1 MPPIPPSAQRRGPT
15 WIDKMKMGMLMGGTV
30 GGIMGFIYGT
40 VTIFQYGA
48 GQAGVMR
55 TLGKYML
62 GSGSSSWESEA
73 SFEQIPLRWHH
84 QYGRDHDIHLLFTPD
99 EIDCRSIPDDLTPG
113 LMERRERKRIATTH
127 CTYPSRRELALEK
140 LIDHGRERYP

>member
-62 GSGSSSWESEA
+62 GSGAILFMGIGSIIRTDSPQMTSAVW
-73 SFEQIPLRWHH
+73 
-84 QYGRDHDIHLLFTPD
+84 GR
-99 EIDCRSIPDDLTPG
+99 S
-113 LMERRERKRIATTH
+113 
-127 CTYPSRRELALEK
+127 
-140 LIDHGRERYP
+140 RYPPLVHPRRDQFSINSR

>member
-62 GSGSSSWESEA
+62 GSGAMFGQSLHGHRKHHSNRFASNGIGSMGAIAISTSCSSA
-73 SFEQIPLRWHH
+73 
-84 QYGRDHDIHLLFTPD
+84 T
-99 EIDCRSIPDDLTPG
+99 RSIFHQLPMIQPAI
-113 LMERRERKRIATTH
+113 MER
-127 CTYPSRRELALEK
+127 
-140 LIDHGRERYP
+140 

>member
-15 WIDKMKMGMLMGGTV
+15 WFDKLKMGMLMGGTV

-55 TLGKYML
+55 TLGKYMV
-62 GSGSSSWESEA
+62 GSGSMFGLFMGVGSIIRTDSPVMASSVWA
-73 SFEQIPLRWHH
+73 RAQYPPLVHPR
-84 QYGRDHDIHLLFTPD
+84 QLRA
-99 EIDCRSIPDDLTPG
+99 
-113 LMERRERKRIATTH
+113 ERR
-127 CTYPSRRELALEK
+127 
-140 LIDHGRERYP
+140 